1 MYIKKIV
8 SIMLIFM
15 CGLMASQAQQY
26 EKTRKIIKSFVLPQ
40 NAELSIS
47 NKYGNIHLLQWEKDS
62 VRFEVDLIFRS
73 SKADR
78 VAKMLK
84 EIDVRFSESSFY
96 VSAVTSFPGSG
107 KLWNEITDVTKS
119 VIQSGNEAEI
129 NYTVYIPSHA
139 KLKIENRFGNI
150 YIHDHAAA
158 TDIRIS
164 NGTFQANT
172 INGKSQITVSF
183 GSAQIHSMKD
193 ALVEL
198 NYADLQL
205 NEAGKLQ
212 LNGRSSTMQ
221 LGQVEVLQLNS
232 RRDKIDIESAGSV
245 RGDAS
250 FSRLQFE
257 YIGKDLM
264 LSTNYGNL
272 LLTDLDK
279 LATFVQLSSNFTSLK
294 LMLPAG
300 TNASIDVNWNKKS
313 RIVLPNRVRFKH
325 AAMENLSTE
334 EGSIEAT
341 LGKEKGIN
349 MRFNLTGGELEIN
362 EF

>member
-1 MYIKKIV
+1 
-8 SIMLIFM
+8 MLIFM
-15 CGLMASQAQQY
+15 FGLMASHAQQH

-40 NAELSIS
+40 NAELIIS

-73 SKADR
+73 SKADKI
-78 VAKMLK
+78 AKMMK

-96 VSAVTSFPGSG
+96 ISAVTSFPGSG

-119 VIQSGNEAEI
+119 VLQSGNEAEI

-183 GSAQIHSMKD
+183 GSAQIHAVQD

-198 NYADLQL
+198 NYADFQL

-221 LGQVEVLQLNS
+221 MGKVEVLQLNS
-232 RRDKIDIESAGSV
+232 RRDKIDIERAGSV
-245 RGDAS
+245 RGEAS
-250 FSRLQFE
+250 FSRLQFGFIE
-257 YIGKDLM
+257 NDL
-264 LSTNYGNL
+264 LLTTNYGNL
-272 LLTDLDK
+272 LLTGLDPQ
-279 LATFVQLSSNFTSLK
+279 ADFVHLSSNYTALK
-294 LMLPAG
+294 LLLPA
-300 TNASIDVNWNKKS
+300 TINAGIDINWTKKS
-313 RIVLPNRVRFKH
+313 RIILPGRLRFKH
-325 AAMENLSTE
+325 AAMENLSAETGAV
-334 EGSIEAT
+334 EGV
-341 LGKEKGIN
+341 LGKEKGVN
-349 MRFNLTGGELEIN
+349 MRFNLTGGELEIS
-362 EF
+362 EIKP